1 MQVVAG
7 VQGHAGGQVELIEAG
22 EQGWFCRLGVKSW
35 VLFFPCSLLIQPFEH
50 ISKGE
55 CMISPL
61 YPQSMQVDYLAD
73 GAHLRGSEQGLCSDL
88 TPSVWWARPQVTL
101 FLPWH

>member
-1 MQVVAG
+1 
-7 VQGHAGGQVELIEAG
+7 
-22 EQGWFCRLGVKSW
+22 
-35 VLFFPCSLLIQPFEH
+35 
-50 ISKGE
+50 
-55 CMISPL
+55 MISPL